1 MAIIKKMSVASYA
14 LALSVVVALVALIVG
29 IVSCSGDGFWVDEM
43 GGVIAFTIVGI
54 VCGAGAVALAV
65 KFGDKPWVSAV
76 VALTVLFFALATC
89 FMIMGKMDVMGT
101 VMFSDLEKGYKP
113 AEDACY
119 IGLASSIIYIVA
131 SVGAAI
137 GAFFGLVRK
146 DA

>member
-65 KFGDKPWVSAV
+65 KFGEKPWVSAV

-89 FMIMGKMDVMGT
+89 FMIRVRWTSWARSCSPTSKKAT
-101 VMFSDLEKGYKP
+101 SPPRTP
-113 AEDACY
+113 AT
-119 IGLASSIIYIVA
+119 
-131 SVGAAI
+131 
-137 GAFFGLVRK
+137 
-146 DA
+146 

>member
-1 MAIIKKMSVASYA
+1 MPVAAAMIVTAHASDAMVAIPFWLEMFA
-14 LALSVVVALVALIVG
+14 VVAASISGVLVAREHKLDLV
-29 IVSCSGDGFWVDEM
+29 
-43 GGVIAFTIVGI
+43 
-54 VCGAGAVALAV
+54 GAVALAV
-65 KFGDKPWVSAV
+65 KFGEKPWVSAV

-131 SVGAAI
+131 SVVAAI

>member
-1 MAIIKKMSVASYA
+1 M
-14 LALSVVVALVALIVG
+14 
-29 IVSCSGDGFWVDEM
+29 
-43 GGVIAFTIVGI
+43 
-54 VCGAGAVALAV
+54 
-65 KFGDKPWVSAV
+65 KFGEKPWVSAV

-131 SVGAAI
+131 SVVAAI